1 MVAPTLGAFGAAPGP
16 VAALVQ
22 WRAVRLGALPAPVG
36 FRAARKE
43 AAGAAPA
50 KKQPQTGLALPGESI

>member
-1 MVAPTLGAFGAAPGP
+1 MAPTLGAFGAALGP
-16 VAALVQ
+16 AAVLVQ
-22 WRAVRLGALPAPVG
+22 RRAVRLGTLPAPVG
-36 FRAARKE
+36 CRTARKE